1 VLESLLN
8 IDQKSNILTNKGQIM
23 LRTLLIYFSKA
34 KWMQKMVSNWNVA
47 WKAASRFVAGEE
59 ISDAIQVV
67 KELNLKGIFATLDQL
82 GEHTSTLSEAHQS
95 TDGIIE
101 ILEQIEKNQ
110 VKANV
115 SIKLTQIGLA
125 IDEAICESN
134 LETILIK
141 AREFGNYIRIDM
153 EDSPYTDMTIKMF
166 RAMRSRGYSDVGLVV
181 QSCLFRTD
189 SDTRALLGEGTHF
202 RLVKGAYKEPVE
214 LAYPKKFDVDKNF
227 DHLTSLM
234 IDSAIESGAKEVS
247 EDGRI
252 PPVTALGTHDEKRI
266 SFAKSYQTSKGLP
279 KRALEIQ
286 MLYGIRRDLQENLIK
301 EGYPV
306 RIYVPFGTHWYPYF
320 VRRLAE
326 RPANIWFF
334 ISNLFRS

>member
-1 VLESLLN
+1 
-8 IDQKSNILTNKGQIM
+8 M
-23 LRTLLIYFSKA
+23 LRTLLIYLSKA
-34 KWMQKMVSNWNVA
+34 KWMQKMVSNWNFA

-59 ISDAIQVV
+59 IKDAIQVV

-82 GEHTSTLSEAHQS
+82 GEHTSTPGEAQQS
-95 TDGIIE
+95 TNGIIE
-101 ILEQIEKNQ
+101 ILEQIDKNQ

-134 LETILIK
+134 LESILRK
-141 AREFGNYIRIDM
+141 AKEVGNFIRIDM
-153 EDSPYTDMTIKMF
+153 EDTPYTDLTIKMF
-166 RAMRSRGYSDVGLVV
+166 RAMRSRGFSDVGLVV
-181 QSCLFRTD
+181 QSCLFRTEA
-189 SDTRALLGEGTHF
+189 DTLALLNEGTRF
-202 RLVKGAYKEPVE
+202 RLVKGAYKEPVD
-214 LAYPKKFDVDKNF
+214 LAYPKKEDVDKNF
-227 DHLTSLM
+227 DHLSSLM
-234 IDSAIESGAKEVS
+234 IDSAIQSGAKEIS

-266 SFAKSYQTSKGLP
+266 LFAKSHQTANGLP
-279 KRALEIQ
+279 KRALEFQ
-286 MLYGIRRDLQENLIK
+286 MLYGIRRELQEKLAG

-326 RPANIWFF
+326 RPANLWFF
-334 ISNLFRS
+334 ISNFFRK

>member
-1 VLESLLN
+1 
-8 IDQKSNILTNKGQIM
+8 M
-23 LRTLLIYFSKA
+23 LRTILIFLSKA
-34 KWMQKMVSNWNVA
+34 KWMQKMVSSWSFA

-59 ISDAIQVV
+59 IKDAIQVV
-67 KELNLKGIFATLDQL
+67 KDLNLKGIFATLDQL
-82 GEHTSTLSEAHQS
+82 GEHTSTPSEAQQS

-101 ILEQIEKNQ
+101 ILEQIDKNQ
-110 VKANV
+110 VLANV

-134 LETILIK
+134 LEAILIK

-153 EDSPYTDMTIKMF
+153 EDTPYTDLTIKLF
-166 RAMRSRGYSDVGLVV
+166 RAMRSRGFSNVGLVV
-181 QSCLFRTD
+181 QSCLFRTE
-189 SDTRALLGEGTHF
+189 SDVRVLLREGTHF

-214 LAYPKKFDVDKNF
+214 LAYPKKEDVDKNF

-234 IDSAIESGAKEVS
+234 INSAIESGSSEIS

-266 SFAKSYQTSKGLP
+266 LFAKSYQALKGLP
-279 KRALEIQ
+279 KRALEFQ
-286 MLYGIRRDLQENLIK
+286 MLYGIRRDLQDELAS
-301 EGYPV
+301 EGYPI

-326 RPANIWFF
+326 RPANLWFF
-334 ISNLFRS
+334 ISNFFRS